1 MLQINSKHHAPN
13 IIATGQRL
21 YKMKK
26 VDIFHFYGPQ
36 SVYYMNITVYEVKE
50 KLRYYHSKPHI

>member
-26 VDIFHFYGPQ
+26 VDIFHFLWTT
-36 SVYYMNITVYEVKE
+36 VYYMNITVYEVKE